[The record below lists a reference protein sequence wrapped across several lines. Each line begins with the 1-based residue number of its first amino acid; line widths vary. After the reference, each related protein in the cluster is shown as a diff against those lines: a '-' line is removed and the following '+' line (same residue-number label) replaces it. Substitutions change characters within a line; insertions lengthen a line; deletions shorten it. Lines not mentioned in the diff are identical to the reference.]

1 MLILRHKNVE
11 GSCLA
16 VKNVFYLFERFG
28 KAELA
33 ILIFYTP
40 RIALEYT
47 NTTKIVRNK
56 DSNLIKILQSQISK
70 HNDILLCILFMYLYL
85 L

>member
-1 MLILRHKNVE
+1 MLILRQRNVK

-16 VKNVFYLFERFG
+16 VKNVFYLFGLFG
-28 KAELA
+28 NAELA

-40 RIALEYT
+40 RIALEYP

-56 DSNLIKILQSQISK
+56 DRYLIKILTVKANVCPPARLSVR
-70 HNDILLCILFMYLYL
+70 
-85 L
+85 

>member
-28 KAELA
+28 NAELA

-70 HNDILLCILFMYLYL
+70 HNDILLCI
-85 L
+85 

>member
-11 GSCLA
+11 DSCLA

-28 KAELA
+28 NAELA

-47 NTTKIVRNK
+47 NTTKIARNK
-56 DSNLIKILQSQISK
+56 DSNLIKIDNEGNPNLQAQ
-70 HNDILLCILFMYLYL
+70 
-85 L
+85 